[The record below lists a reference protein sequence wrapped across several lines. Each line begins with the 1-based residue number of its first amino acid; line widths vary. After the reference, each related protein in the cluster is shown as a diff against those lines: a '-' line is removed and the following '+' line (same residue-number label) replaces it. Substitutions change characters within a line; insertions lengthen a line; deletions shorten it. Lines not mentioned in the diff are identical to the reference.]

1 LKTTASIRG
10 ARRCARGN
18 ALLEFLLTIPIIVF
32 VAGLTIYMSMAMLAK
47 QQAVV
52 EARANLYKWSHGAW
66 SPMKLEGW
74 DSSLNAPG
82 SGGPNKPRGYGDDL
96 DRLKPEIEP
105 STIARVTNPDVRD
118 FWERSWDN
126 LPGRFKTKSTKTFKT
141 APMWNFIEKS
151 ADGDHQR
158 DSSAWHFDHFDLW
171 KVARSGPLREVFNAF
186 RQHLQ
191 INDVAPHVQ
200 PTRDDI
206 YRRWWHAEDLM
217 GQAGQNLQT
226 GG

>member
-1 LKTTASIRG
+1 MKTTASIRG
-10 ARRCARGN
+10 ARRRAGGN
-18 ALLEFLLTIPIIVF
+18 ALLEFLLTLPIIIF
-32 VAGLTIYMSMAMLAK
+32 VAGLTIYMSIAMLAK
-47 QQAVV
+47 QQAVA
-52 EARANLYKWSHGAW
+52 EARTNLYKWSHGAW

-82 SGGPNKPRGYGDDL
+82 TGGPNKPRGFGDDL
-96 DRLKPEIEP
+96 DRLRPEIEP
-105 STIARVTNPDVRD
+105 STIAQVSNALVRD

-126 LPGRFKTKSTKTFKT
+126 LPGRYKTDSTKTFET

-151 ADGDHQR
+151 ASADHQR

-171 KVARSGPLREVFNAF
+171 KVARSGPLKEVFDAF
-186 RQHLQ
+186 RNNLQ
-191 INDVAPHVQ
+191 INDVAPHVK

-206 YRRWWHAEDLM
+206 YRRWWHADDIL
-217 GQAGQNLQT
+217 GQEGQNLQA